1 MALSGLEIFKL
12 LPQTNCG
19 DCGVP
24 TCLAFAMK
32 LAAGQAELA
41 SCPHVSEEAT
51 AALGAAAA
59 PPMRAVTVGTGDS
72 AFTVGEETVLFRHD
86 KTFVNPAVIGVV
98 VDSDAGDEQIDA
110 TVTQAHTTS
119 FDRVGQTL
127 HCGFVAIR
135 SAGDAAGFLAAVER
149 VAGATELPLVLMS
162 TDPEGISSALKVVA
176 DRKPLIHAA
185 TEANADA
192 MIALAR
198 EHECPLAVRAEGL
211 EAVIALTEK
220 AAAADVKDL
229 VIDSAPAT
237 PADAFRDKVFARRA
251 ALEKEVSALGYPT
264 ITFPGDLADG
274 DVRLE
279 AVYAAV
285 DVAKY
290 GSIIVLSTADPS
302 VMMPL
307 LVLVQNIYTDPQRP
321 MQAEAKIYE
330 FASPGPDAP
339 LFVTTNF
346 SLTYFIVSSEIESA
360 KIPARLAIVETD
372 GLSVLTAWAAG
383 KFVPERSGKV
393 TKNPGVAGE
402 GSHHDIII
410 PGAVAQIS
418 GELEEELGDWHV
430 VVGPYEAAEI
440 PSFVKQRIAG

>member
-1 MALSGLEIFKL
+1 MALTGLEIFKL

-32 LAAGQAELA
+32 LAQGGAELT

-59 PPMRAVTVGTGDS
+59 PPMRAVTVGTGES

-86 KTFVNPAVIGVV
+86 KTFVNPSAIGVV
-98 VDSDAGDEQIDA
+98 VDADAGDDAIGA
-110 TVTQAHTTS
+110 TVAQANASS
-119 FDRVGQTL
+119 FERVGQVL
-127 HCGFVAIR
+127 RCSFVAIR
-135 SAGDAAGFLAAVER
+135 SAGDGAGFRAATER
-149 VAGATELPLVLMS
+149 VAAATELPLVLMS
-162 TDPEGISSALKVVA
+162 EDPGEISSALEAVA

-192 MIALAR
+192 MIALAK
-198 EHECPLAVRAEGL
+198 ENGCPLAVRAQGL

-220 AAAADVKDL
+220 ADAAELTDV

-237 PADAFRDKVFARRA
+237 PADGLRDRVLARRA

-264 ITFPGDLADG
+264 MTFPGDLASG
-274 DVRLE
+274 DARLE

-302 VMMPL
+302 VMLPL

-321 MQAEAKIYE
+321 MRAEAKIYE
-330 FASPGPDAP
+330 FGSPGPDAP
-339 LFVTTNF
+339 LFITTNF

-360 KIPARLAIVETD
+360 KIPARLGIVESE

-383 KFVPERSGKV
+383 KFVPERIAKFINES
-393 TKNPGVAGE
+393 GVAE
-402 GSHHDIII
+402 QISHRDIII

-418 GELEEELGDWHV
+418 GELEGELEEWNV
-430 VVGPYEAAEI
+430 IVGPYEAAEI
-440 PSFVKQRIAG
+440 PAFAKKAAG